1 MPDILL
7 VIGNRNYSSWSL
19 RGWLALRM
27 AGLDFGEELIP
38 LDTPETEARIRA
50 HSPAG
55 LVPVLH
61 HGPVTV
67 WESLAICEYAAE
79 LAPGAG
85 LWPEP
90 PELRAVAR
98 SVSAEMHAGFTALR
112 DALPMNI
119 RASRPGVALDDRV
132 RGDIARICEI
142 WRDCRDRFG
151 AGGRFLFGRFSI
163 ADAMYA
169 PVVTRFATYHVA
181 IGGVEQDYCDAVR
194 ALPAMREWAAAAAD
208 EPWVIEAEEI
218 GRR

>member
-1 MPDILL
+1 MPKILL

-19 RGWLALRM
+19 RGWLTVRM
-27 AGLDFGEELIP
+27 TGLDFEEELIP

-79 LAPGAG
+79 LAPEAG

-90 PELRAVAR
+90 PEARAVAR
-98 SVSAEMHAGFTALR
+98 AVSAEMHAGFRALR
-112 DALPMNI
+112 DGLPMNI
-119 RASRPGVALDDRV
+119 RASRPDVVVDDPIR
-132 RGDIARICEI
+132 RDIARICQI
-142 WRDCRDRFG
+142 WQDCRDRFG

-163 ADAMYA
+163 ADAMFA
-169 PVVTRFATYHVA
+169 PVVTRFATYHVG
-181 IGGVEQDYCDAVR
+181 IGGIEQDYCDAVR
-194 ALPAMREWAAAAAD
+194 ALPGMREWADAAAA

-218 GRR
+218 GRP